1 MIVMFNL
8 YRPPPPLPKAKPIC
22 KAVPVRSHSTV
33 SEKPPPPPYN
43 NTQVKRMSSFRDM
56 EISTPVFQSSTNRT
70 PVGKLSD
77 VTCHDPLVRPASVV
91 VPTSPREHLP
101 ERPCSVIIQGPNENK
116 RKANISLATLAEN
129 KKSPN
134 NAPSRPPYPPVWS
147 TASSR
152 NDHSPQHIP
161 IQTRPLPEVPN
172 DDQYYNE
179 DAPRTD
185 SIYCNEDSEDD
196 LDGSVD
202 PSQVRL
208 KSDQAYINCNT
219 SNHYREQAALPSKA
233 LKESPKT
240 SYYNTDLKK
249 SKSSAENKSKVS
261 GLKKN
266 FSERIPDRNEATNG
280 QAAPSRLQKKHSF
293 SSAYANDKQYISGP
307 VLQKNGV
314 SSTTNTTTKSGESN
328 SPRSYSNVPPAVPK
342 HSYRQNQ
349 PQISSP
355 LINNSDEHKTDPPPV
370 PSHSYKQ
377 QQPILSKPFKKDTNT
392 DDGTPP
398 PVPSHTYKSKMAADN
413 SKSEKDDY
421 SSSSPTK
428 PVGIVA
434 AMKQKFK
441 DSDDQKPESSTTT
454 SGAVSR
460 SKSSATEAAKR
471 VTRTLT
477 SVGESSTAVNKT
489 ANKIGT
495 TSPSDQRVKPPP
507 PATKPPS
514 LSRSVSNAGAAN
526 SNSNTDAN
534 RKRVARTK
542 SNAGDRPN
550 LPVPPKPPSN
560 KRNSSAS

>member
-266 FSERIPDRNEATNG
+266 FSERIPDRKEATNG
-280 QAAPSRLQKKHSF
+280 HAAPSRLQKKHSF

-349 PQISSP
+349 PQSP

-454 SGAVSR
+454 AVSR

-471 VTRTLT
+471 TRPVTRTQT

-495 TSPSDQRVKPPP
+495 TSTSDQRVKPPP

-514 LSRSVSNAGAAN
+514 LSRSMSSAGAAN